1 MSQMLKIKRMK
12 KNICIFLLL
21 ISLTA
26 TSCRTVSFTQFQ
38 VLQPA
43 EVTLPKQVKSFSVVN
58 NNLLQNKYDK
68 IINKK
73 KNHVDYKLFNIDTI
87 ILDSLSTNLTV
98 KYLTGMLNDS
108 PLYKK
113 AILINN
119 KSNIEVFNW
128 DKIKSVCKKNKT
140 EALISLE
147 GFIHD
152 DSVDFDAFYSD
163 FGYVYYS
170 YLNFKVT
177 AVWRIYYPQKQK
189 VIDRNIQIND
199 VPFDSYGYSLQ
210 RSIKNMSKDTV
221 IADEIANYAANAFF
235 RRISPAWIDC
245 SRMYFTGSSNMR
257 KAMTYV
263 AKNDWLKAAEFWQK
277 DIKNPNKRIAGDAA
291 FNMALACEMDGKLDL
306 ALVWAK
312 KAYTQFNNKWA
323 IDYIRT
329 IKKRIEEQ
337 NKLNKQFSGEQILK

>member
-1 MSQMLKIKRMK
+1 MSWLLKIKQMK
-12 KNICIFLLL
+12 NKIYIFLLL
-21 ISLTA
+21 IFLIA
-26 TSCRTVSFTQFQ
+26 TSCRTISFTQFQ
-38 VLQPA
+38 VLKPA
-43 EVTLPKQVKSFSVVN
+43 EVTLPEQVKSFSVVN
-58 NNLLQNKYDK
+58 NYLLQNRYNK

-73 KNHVDYKLFNIDTI
+73 GNHVDYKLFNIDTT
-87 ILDSLSTNLTV
+87 ILDSLSTDLTV
-98 KYLTGMLNDS
+98 KYLTDMLNNS

-119 KSNIEVFNW
+119 KSNIDEFNW
-128 DKIKSVCKKNKT
+128 DKIESVCKKNKT

-163 FGYVYYS
+163 FGYVYYT

-177 AVWRIYYPQKQK
+177 AIWRIYYPQNRK
-189 VIDRNIQIND
+189 VIDRDIQIND
-199 VPFDSYGYSLQ
+199 VPFDSYGYSL
-210 RSIKNMSKDTV
+210 RWSIKNMSKDTI

-235 RRISPAWIDC
+235 RRISPAWTDC

-257 KAMTYV
+257 KAIMYV
-263 AKNDWLKAAEFWQK
+263 AKNDWVKASELWQK
-277 DIKNPNKRIAGDAA
+277 DVKNPNKRIAGDAA

-312 KAYTQFNNKWA
+312 KAHNQNNKWA
-323 IDYIRT
+323 IDYIR
-329 IKKRIEEQ
+329 ILEQ
-337 NKLNKQFSGEQILK
+337 RLKEQDKLNKQFSGEQILK